1 MIYFRHMVK
10 YFLVWNYTNVEP
22 DTTFLHALETP
33 QASSQEQR
41 WPVAI

>member
-41 WPVAI
+41 RPVAI